1 MNLAKVV
8 GTIVAT
14 QKNPSFAGCKL
25 LICDVC
31 TPDGALSGSEVVA
44 IDTVGAG
51 EGDYVLI
58 VSEGNSSRQAMGNK
72 DAPSDSTVVGIVDRV
87 DTCSSR
93 LEVL

>member
-14 QKNPSFAGCKL
+14 QKNPNFAGCKL

-31 TPDGALSGSEVVA
+31 TPDGVLTGSEVVA

-51 EGDYVLI
+51 ENDYVLI
-58 VSEGNSSRQAMGNK
+58 VSEGNSSRQAMGKK
-72 DAPSDSTVVGIVDRV
+72 DAPIDSTVVGIVDRV
-87 DTCSSR
+87 DTGSST
-93 LEVL
+93 LMVL